1 MQGRYSE
8 IGFVQQILGL
18 NLVPRKNG
26 THRGNDTS
34 LSDFSGRLMFGSLLA
49 TQTVFDL
56 IVVTL

>member
-1 MQGRYSE
+1 MQDRYSE

-49 TQTVFDL
+49 TQATWL
-56 IVVTL
+56 KCCI